1 MRVSRHMTGGDQGY
15 VRCASN
21 WAARCSREV
30 RDETRRV
37 PAPGRRACA
46 TRGRAKACK
55 HRAPRQEA
63 TVPTSP
69 TLETPPLHATF
80 NPLIRPYLVAMVA
93 WYLLLSLFGA
103 PLILVWV
110 LGPGQWWARH
120 CFDRLGCTLDDRTLQ
135 FRKGILF
142 RVEKTI
148 PLENIQDVTFIEGPI
163 LRLYHLSILR
173 VETAGQSPGQAHSM
187 QLVGIVHAHALRD
200 EILARRERLRMQR
213 AMPHANADTPHETLE
228 AIRMRL
234 DEIAAMMRARHGA
247 A

>member
-1 MRVSRHMTGGDQGY
+1 M
-15 VRCASN
+15 
-21 WAARCSREV
+21 
-30 RDETRRV
+30 
-37 PAPGRRACA
+37 
-46 TRGRAKACK
+46 
-55 HRAPRQEA
+55 
-63 TVPTSP
+63 PTPHALS
-69 TLETPPLHATF
+69 ETPPLHATF

-93 WYLLLSLFGA
+93 WYLLLSIFGA

-120 CFDRLGCTLDDRTLQ
+120 YFDRLGCTLDDRTLQ

-187 QLVGIVHAHALRD
+187 QLVGIVNAHALRD

-213 AMPHANADTPHETLE
+213 AMLPSDGVTPHETLE
-228 AIRMRL
+228 AIRLRL
-234 DEIAAMMRARHGA
+234 DEIAAMMRARQSVP
-247 A
+247 

>member
-1 MRVSRHMTGGDQGY
+1 MPT
-15 VRCASN
+15 
-21 WAARCSREV
+21 
-30 RDETRRV
+30 T
-37 PAPGRRACA
+37 PAL
-46 TRGRAKACK
+46 
-55 HRAPRQEA
+55 
-63 TVPTSP
+63 S
-69 TLETPPLHATF
+69 ETPPLHATF

-93 WYLLLSLFGA
+93 WYLLLSIFGA

-120 CFDRLGCTLDDRTLQ
+120 YFDRLGCTLDDRTLQ

-187 QLVGIVHAHALRD
+187 QLVGIVDAHALRD

-213 AMPHANADTPHETLE
+213 VMPHSDPGTPHETLE
-228 AIRMRL
+228 AIRLRL
-234 DEIAAMMRARHGA
+234 DEIAAMMRARQSVP
-247 A
+247 

>member
-1 MRVSRHMTGGDQGY
+1 MT
-15 VRCASN
+15 VNSSALRIA
-21 WAARCSREV
+21 E
-30 RDETRRV
+30 
-37 PAPGRRACA
+37 
-46 TRGRAKACK
+46 
-55 HRAPRQEA
+55 
-63 TVPTSP
+63 
-69 TLETPPLHATF
+69 F
-80 NPLIRPYLVAMVA
+80 NPLIRPYLLLNVAFLMA
-93 WYLLLSLFGA
+93 ITIIGL
-103 PLILVWV
+103 PLAVVWL
-110 LGPGQWWARH
+110 LGPGQWWASH
-120 CFDRLGCTLDDRTLQ
+120 YFKRLRCELTDTELR

-142 RVEKTI
+142 QVEKTI

-187 QLVGIVHAHALRD
+187 QLVGIVDAHALRD

-247 A
+247 V

>member
-1 MRVSRHMTGGDQGY
+1 MPT
-15 VRCASN
+15 
-21 WAARCSREV
+21 
-30 RDETRRV
+30 T
-37 PAPGRRACA
+37 PAL
-46 TRGRAKACK
+46 
-55 HRAPRQEA
+55 
-63 TVPTSP
+63 S
-69 TLETPPLHATF
+69 ETPPLHATF

-93 WYLLLSLFGA
+93 WYLLLSIFGA

-120 CFDRLGCTLDDRTLQ
+120 YFDRLGCTLDDRTLQ

-187 QLVGIVHAHALRD
+187 QLVGIVDAHALRD

-213 AMPHANADTPHETLE
+213 TMPHSDAGKPHETLE
-228 AIRMRL
+228 AIRLRL
-234 DEIAAMMRARHGA
+234 DEIAAMMRARQSVP
-247 A
+247 

>member
-1 MRVSRHMTGGDQGY
+1 M
-15 VRCASN
+15 
-21 WAARCSREV
+21 
-30 RDETRRV
+30 
-37 PAPGRRACA
+37 
-46 TRGRAKACK
+46 
-55 HRAPRQEA
+55 
-63 TVPTSP
+63 PTPHALS
-69 TLETPPLHATF
+69 ETPPLHATF

-93 WYLLLSLFGA
+93 WYLLLSIFGA

-120 CFDRLGCTLDDRTLQ
+120 YFDRLGCTLDDRTLQ

-163 LRLYHLSILR
+163 LRLYLLSILR

-187 QLVGIVHAHALRD
+187 QLVGIVDAHALRD

-213 AMPHANADTPHETLE
+213 AMPPSDGVTPHETLE
-228 AIRMRL
+228 AIRLRL
-234 DEIAAMMRARHGA
+234 DEIAAMMRARQSVP
-247 A
+247 

>member
-1 MRVSRHMTGGDQGY
+1 MPT
-15 VRCASN
+15 
-21 WAARCSREV
+21 
-30 RDETRRV
+30 T
-37 PAPGRRACA
+37 PAL
-46 TRGRAKACK
+46 
-55 HRAPRQEA
+55 
-63 TVPTSP
+63 S
-69 TLETPPLHATF
+69 ETPPLHATF

-93 WYLLLSLFGA
+93 WYLLLSIFGA

-120 CFDRLGCTLDDRTLQ
+120 YFDRLGCTLDDRTLQ

-187 QLVGIVHAHALRD
+187 QLVGIVDAHALRD

-213 AMPHANADTPHETLE
+213 AMPPSDGVTPHETLE
-228 AIRMRL
+228 AIRLRL
-234 DEIAAMMRARHGA
+234 DEIAAMMRARQSVP
-247 A
+247 

>member
-1 MRVSRHMTGGDQGY
+1 M
-15 VRCASN
+15 
-21 WAARCSREV
+21 
-30 RDETRRV
+30 
-37 PAPGRRACA
+37 
-46 TRGRAKACK
+46 
-55 HRAPRQEA
+55 
-63 TVPTSP
+63 PTPHALS
-69 TLETPPLHATF
+69 ETPPLHATF

-93 WYLLLSLFGA
+93 WYLLLSIFGA

-120 CFDRLGCTLDDRTLQ
+120 YFDRLGCTLDDRTLQ

-187 QLVGIVHAHALRD
+187 QLVGIVDAHALRD

-213 AMPHANADTPHETLE
+213 AMPPSDGVTPHETLE
-228 AIRMRL
+228 AIRLRL
-234 DEIAAMMRARHGA
+234 DEIAAMRRARQSVP
-247 A
+247 

>member
-1 MRVSRHMTGGDQGY
+1 MPT
-15 VRCASN
+15 
-21 WAARCSREV
+21 
-30 RDETRRV
+30 T
-37 PAPGRRACA
+37 PAL
-46 TRGRAKACK
+46 
-55 HRAPRQEA
+55 
-63 TVPTSP
+63 S
-69 TLETPPLHATF
+69 ETPPLHATF

-93 WYLLLSLFGA
+93 WYLLLSIFGA
-103 PLILVWV
+103 PLILAWV

-120 CFDRLGCTLDDRTLQ
+120 YFDRLGCTLDDRTLQ

-187 QLVGIVHAHALRD
+187 QLVGIVDAHALRD

-213 AMPHANADTPHETLE
+213 AMPPSDGVTPHETLE
-228 AIRMRL
+228 AIRLRL
-234 DEIAAMMRARHGA
+234 DEIAAMMRARQSVP
-247 A
+247 

>member
-1 MRVSRHMTGGDQGY
+1 M
-15 VRCASN
+15 
-21 WAARCSREV
+21 
-30 RDETRRV
+30 
-37 PAPGRRACA
+37 
-46 TRGRAKACK
+46 
-55 HRAPRQEA
+55 
-63 TVPTSP
+63 PTSP
-69 TLETPPLHATF
+69 ALSETPALHATF

-93 WYLLLSLFGA
+93 WYLLLSIFGA

-120 CFDRLGCTLDDRTLQ
+120 YFDRLGCTLDDRTLQ

-187 QLVGIVHAHALRD
+187 QLVGIVDAHALRD

-213 AMPHANADTPHETLE
+213 AMPPSDGVTPHETLE
-228 AIRMRL
+228 AIRLRL
-234 DEIAAMMRARHGA
+234 DEIAAMMRARQSVP
-247 A
+247 

>member
-1 MRVSRHMTGGDQGY
+1 M
-15 VRCASN
+15 
-21 WAARCSREV
+21 
-30 RDETRRV
+30 
-37 PAPGRRACA
+37 
-46 TRGRAKACK
+46 
-55 HRAPRQEA
+55 
-63 TVPTSP
+63 PTSP
-69 TLETPPLHATF
+69 ALSETPPLHATF
-80 NPLIRPYLVAMVA
+80 NPLIRSYLVAMVA
-93 WYLLLSLFGA
+93 WYLLLSIFGA

-120 CFDRLGCTLDDRTLQ
+120 YFDRLGCTLDDRTLQ

-187 QLVGIVHAHALRD
+187 QLVGIVDAHALRD

-213 AMPHANADTPHETLE
+213 AMPPSDARTPHETLE
-228 AIRMRL
+228 AIRLRL
-234 DEIAAMMRARHGA
+234 DEIAAMMRARQRA
-247 A
+247 P

>member
-1 MRVSRHMTGGDQGY
+1 MNQSAMPLTLLAPLILL
-15 VRCASN
+15 CAL
-21 WAARCSREV
+21 AFVALLYLPFV
-30 RDETRRV
+30 V
-37 PAPGRRACA
+37 VRRARQR
-46 TRGRAKACK
+46 RGLADQ
-55 HRAPRQEA
+55 P
-63 TVPTSP
+63 PT
-69 TLETPPLHATF
+69 
-80 NPLIRPYLVAMVA
+80 NPLYLVAMVA
-93 WYLLLSLFGA
+93 WYLLLSIFGA

-120 CFDRLGCTLDDRTLQ
+120 YFDRLGCTLDDRTLQ

-187 QLVGIVHAHALRD
+187 QLVGIVDAHALRD

-213 AMPHANADTPHETLE
+213 VMPHSDARTPHETLE
-228 AIRMRL
+228 AIRLRL
-234 DEIAAMMRARHGA
+234 DEIAAMMRARQSVP
-247 A
+247 

>member
-1 MRVSRHMTGGDQGY
+1 M
-15 VRCASN
+15 
-21 WAARCSREV
+21 
-30 RDETRRV
+30 
-37 PAPGRRACA
+37 
-46 TRGRAKACK
+46 
-55 HRAPRQEA
+55 
-63 TVPTSP
+63 PTPHALS
-69 TLETPPLHATF
+69 ETPPLHATF

-93 WYLLLSLFGA
+93 WYLLLSIFGA

-120 CFDRLGCTLDDRTLQ
+120 YFDRLGCTLDDRTLQ

-187 QLVGIVHAHALRD
+187 QLVGIVDAHALRD

-213 AMPHANADTPHETLE
+213 AMPPSDGVTPHETLE
-228 AIRMRL
+228 AIRLRL
-234 DEIAAMMRARHGA
+234 DEIAAMMRARQSVP
-247 A
+247 

>member
-1 MRVSRHMTGGDQGY
+1 M
-15 VRCASN
+15 
-21 WAARCSREV
+21 
-30 RDETRRV
+30 
-37 PAPGRRACA
+37 
-46 TRGRAKACK
+46 
-55 HRAPRQEA
+55 
-63 TVPTSP
+63 PTSP
-69 TLETPPLHATF
+69 ALSETPPLHATF

-93 WYLLLSLFGA
+93 WYLLLSIFGA

-120 CFDRLGCTLDDRTLQ
+120 YFDRLGCTLDDRTLQ

-187 QLVGIVHAHALRD
+187 QLVGIVDAHALRD

-213 AMPHANADTPHETLE
+213 AMPPSDGVTPHETLE
-228 AIRMRL
+228 AIRLRL
-234 DEIAAMMRARHGA
+234 DEIAAMMRARQSVP
-247 A
+247 

>member
-1 MRVSRHMTGGDQGY
+1 M
-15 VRCASN
+15 
-21 WAARCSREV
+21 
-30 RDETRRV
+30 
-37 PAPGRRACA
+37 
-46 TRGRAKACK
+46 
-55 HRAPRQEA
+55 
-63 TVPTSP
+63 PTPHALS
-69 TLETPPLHATF
+69 ETPPLHATF

-93 WYLLLSLFGA
+93 WYLLLSIFGA
-103 PLILVWV
+103 PLILAWV

-120 CFDRLGCTLDDRTLQ
+120 YFDRLGCTLDDRTLQ

-187 QLVGIVHAHALRD
+187 QLVGIVDAHALRD

-213 AMPHANADTPHETLE
+213 AMPPSDGVTPHETLE
-228 AIRMRL
+228 AIRLRL
-234 DEIAAMMRARHGA
+234 DEIAAMMRARQSVP
-247 A
+247 

>member
-1 MRVSRHMTGGDQGY
+1 MPT
-15 VRCASN
+15 
-21 WAARCSREV
+21 
-30 RDETRRV
+30 T
-37 PAPGRRACA
+37 PAL
-46 TRGRAKACK
+46 
-55 HRAPRQEA
+55 
-63 TVPTSP
+63 S
-69 TLETPPLHATF
+69 ETPPLHATF

-93 WYLLLSLFGA
+93 WYLLLSIFGA

-120 CFDRLGCTLDDRTLQ
+120 YFDRLGCTLDDRTLQ

-187 QLVGIVHAHALRD
+187 QLVGIVDAHALRD
-200 EILARRERLRMQR
+200 EIRARRERLRMQR
-213 AMPHANADTPHETLE
+213 AMPPSDGVTPHETLE
-228 AIRMRL
+228 AIRLRL
-234 DEIAAMMRARHGA
+234 DEIAAMMRARQSVP
-247 A
+247 

>member
-1 MRVSRHMTGGDQGY
+1 M
-15 VRCASN
+15 
-21 WAARCSREV
+21 
-30 RDETRRV
+30 
-37 PAPGRRACA
+37 
-46 TRGRAKACK
+46 
-55 HRAPRQEA
+55 
-63 TVPTSP
+63 PTSP
-69 TLETPPLHATF
+69 ALSETPPLHATF

-93 WYLLLSLFGA
+93 WYLLLSIFGA
-103 PLILVWV
+103 PLILAWV

-120 CFDRLGCTLDDRTLQ
+120 YFDRLGCTLDDRTLQ

-187 QLVGIVHAHALRD
+187 QLVGIVDAHALRD

-213 AMPHANADTPHETLE
+213 AMLPSDGVTPHETLE
-228 AIRMRL
+228 AIRLRL
-234 DEIAAMMRARHGA
+234 DEIAAMMRARQSVP
-247 A
+247 

>member
-1 MRVSRHMTGGDQGY
+1 M
-15 VRCASN
+15 
-21 WAARCSREV
+21 
-30 RDETRRV
+30 
-37 PAPGRRACA
+37 
-46 TRGRAKACK
+46 
-55 HRAPRQEA
+55 
-63 TVPTSP
+63 PTSP
-69 TLETPPLHATF
+69 ALSETPPLHATF

-93 WYLLLSLFGA
+93 WYLLLSIFGA

-120 CFDRLGCTLDDRTLQ
+120 YFDRLGCTLDDRTLQ
-135 FRKGILF
+135 FRKGILI

-187 QLVGIVHAHALRD
+187 QLVGIVDAHALRD

-213 AMPHANADTPHETLE
+213 AMPPSDGVTPHETLE
-228 AIRMRL
+228 AIRLRL
-234 DEIAAMMRARHGA
+234 DEIAAMMRARQSVP
-247 A
+247 

>member
-1 MRVSRHMTGGDQGY
+1 M
-15 VRCASN
+15 
-21 WAARCSREV
+21 
-30 RDETRRV
+30 
-37 PAPGRRACA
+37 
-46 TRGRAKACK
+46 
-55 HRAPRQEA
+55 
-63 TVPTSP
+63 PTSP
-69 TLETPPLHATF
+69 ALCETPPLHATF

-93 WYLLLSLFGA
+93 WYLLLSIFGA

-120 CFDRLGCTLDDRTLQ
+120 YFDRLGCTLDDRTLQ

-187 QLVGIVHAHALRD
+187 QLVGIVDAHALRD

-213 AMPHANADTPHETLE
+213 AMPPSDGGTPHETLE
-228 AIRMRL
+228 AIRLRL
-234 DEIAAMMRARHGA
+234 DEIAAMMRARQSVP
-247 A
+247 

>member
-1 MRVSRHMTGGDQGY
+1 M
-15 VRCASN
+15 
-21 WAARCSREV
+21 
-30 RDETRRV
+30 
-37 PAPGRRACA
+37 
-46 TRGRAKACK
+46 
-55 HRAPRQEA
+55 
-63 TVPTSP
+63 PTSP
-69 TLETPPLHATF
+69 TLSETPPLHATF

-247 A
+247 V

>member
-1 MRVSRHMTGGDQGY
+1 M
-15 VRCASN
+15 
-21 WAARCSREV
+21 
-30 RDETRRV
+30 
-37 PAPGRRACA
+37 
-46 TRGRAKACK
+46 
-55 HRAPRQEA
+55 
-63 TVPTSP
+63 PTSP
-69 TLETPPLHATF
+69 ALSETPPLHATF

-93 WYLLLSLFGA
+93 WYLLLSIFGA

-120 CFDRLGCTLDDRTLQ
+120 YFDRLGCTLDDRTLQ

-187 QLVGIVHAHALRD
+187 QLVGIVDAHALRD

-213 AMPHANADTPHETLE
+213 AMLPSDGVTPHETLE
-228 AIRMRL
+228 AIRLRL
-234 DEIAAMMRARHGA
+234 DEIAAMMRARQSVP
-247 A
+247 

>member
-1 MRVSRHMTGGDQGY
+1 M
-15 VRCASN
+15 
-21 WAARCSREV
+21 
-30 RDETRRV
+30 
-37 PAPGRRACA
+37 
-46 TRGRAKACK
+46 
-55 HRAPRQEA
+55 
-63 TVPTSP
+63 PTSP
-69 TLETPPLHATF
+69 ALSETPPLHATF
-80 NPLIRPYLVAMVA
+80 NPLIRSYLVAMVA
-93 WYLLLSLFGA
+93 WYLLLSIFGA

-120 CFDRLGCTLDDRTLQ
+120 YFDRLGCTLDDRTLQ

-187 QLVGIVHAHALRD
+187 QLVGIVDAHALRD

-213 AMPHANADTPHETLE
+213 AMPSFDAGTPHETLE
-228 AIRMRL
+228 AIRLRL
-234 DEIAAMMRARHGA
+234 DEIAAMMRARQRA
-247 A
+247 P